1 MKKLERRLT
10 VVLFNGSIYNDNRGT
25 IQGVVIVA
33 LNITQQKRI
42 ATELTEAIVF
52 AVKATLI
59 AEEAKL
65 KAESSTIIFNDAV
78 KAKQQFLSNMSHEI
92 RTPMTV
98 IIGFTKV
105 LLKSLYHNNV
115 I

>member
-10 VVLFNGSIYNDNRGT
+10 VVLFNGSIYKDNRGT
-25 IQGVVIVA
+25 VHGVVIVA
-33 LNITQQKRI
+33 CDVTQQKRI
-42 ATELTEAIVF
+42 AAELTETIVF

-59 AEEAKL
+59 AEKAKL
-65 KAESSTIIFNDAV
+65 RAESSTIIANDTV

-92 RTPMTV
+92 RTLMNA

-105 LLKSLYHNNV
+105 LLKSFYHNNA

>member
-1 MKKLERRLT
+1 M
-10 VVLFNGSIYNDNRGT
+10 VLFNGSIYKDNPGT
-25 IQGVVIVA
+25 VHGVVIVV

-65 KAESSTIIFNDAV
+65 KAESPKKIANDAV

-92 RTPMTV
+92 RTPMNA

-105 LLKSLYHNNV
+105 LLKSLYHNNA

>member
-1 MKKLERRLT
+1 M
-10 VVLFNGSIYNDNRGT
+10 VLFNGSIYKDNPGT
-25 IQGVVIVA
+25 VHGVVIVV

-59 AEEAKL
+59 AEETKL
-65 KAESSTIIFNDAV
+65 RAESPTIIANDTV
-78 KAKQQFLSNMSHEI
+78 KEKQQFLSNMSHEI
-92 RTPMTV
+92 RTAMNA

-105 LLKSLYHNNV
+105 LLKSLYHNNA